1 MSNREDRAW
10 LEDMLESLR
19 RIDVFTAGLE
29 YQDFQKDLKTQDAVL
44 RNLEILGEAIK
55 LISDPLKKQHRDI
68 PWSTVARLRD
78 RLIHHY
84 FGVNL
89 DVVWDIIRRDVA
101 PLKQQ
106 ITDVLSSLD

>member
-1 MSNREDRAW
+1 MC
-10 LEDMLESLR
+10 LR
-19 RIDVFTAGLE
+19 RDWSIRISK
-29 YQDFQKDLKTQDAVL
+29 KDLRTQDAVL

-55 LISDPLKKQHRDI
+55 LISEPIRKQYCDI

-89 DVVWDIIRRDVA
+89 DVVWDGKNRQGNVLPSGTYYYLMEYDGKTVKGWIQIR
-101 PLKQQ
+101 
-106 ITDVLSSLD
+106 

>member
-1 MSNREDRAW
+1 MSGRDDRAC

-19 RIDVFTAGLE
+19 RIDVFTVGLE
-29 YQDFQKDLKTQDAVL
+29 YQDFKKDLKTQDAVL
-44 RNLEILGEAIK
+44 RNFEILGEAIK
-55 LISDPLKKQHRDI
+55 LISEPIRKQYCDI

-89 DVVWDIIRRDVA
+89 DVVWDIIKRDIA
-101 PLKQQ
+101 PLKRQ
-106 ITDVLSSLD
+106 ITDILSSLD